1 LFEGL
6 YTIPCYRGQLL
17 DRKERRNLYECEL
30 AGSAKNAQVRSIN
43 ELTSFITFTE
53 SYSLIKELVGL
64 PESTQ
69 PSRTLDCLGL
79 FCPEPVFQT
88 RMEIDKLQI
97 GETLEVLADD
107 PAAEEDIKRLTKV
120 LGQELV
126 EFKKENG
133 KLRFLI
139 KRIK

>member
-1 LFEGL
+1 M
-6 YTIPCYRGQLL
+6 I
-17 DRKERRNLYECEL
+17 
-30 AGSAKNAQVRSIN
+30 
-43 ELTSFITFTE
+43 SFIIFTD
-53 SYSLIKELVGL
+53 SLTKELIRL
-64 PESTQ
+64 PKSYQ
-69 PSRTLDCLGL
+69 PARVLDCLGL

-107 PAAEEDIKRLTKV
+107 PAAEEDIKRLTKA

-126 EFKKENG
+126 EFKKEDG

-139 KRIK
+139 RRTK

>member
-1 LFEGL
+1 MDSL
-6 YTIPCYRGQLL
+6 T
-17 DRKERRNLYECEL
+17 
-30 AGSAKNAQVRSIN
+30 N
-43 ELTSFITFTE
+43 ELTHLPK
-53 SYSLIKELVGL
+53 SYH
-64 PESTQ
+64 PT
-69 PSRTLDCLGL
+69 RALDCLGL

-107 PAAEEDIKRLTKV
+107 PAAEEDIKRLTKA

-126 EFKKENG
+126 EFKKEDG

>member
-1 LFEGL
+1 VRVGG
-6 YTIPCYRGQLL
+6 CYVG
-17 DRKERRNLYECEL
+17 K
-30 AGSAKNAQVRSIN
+30 
-43 ELTSFITFTE
+43 LTSFIMFSE
-53 SYSLIKELVGL
+53 DYSLTKELVGL
-64 PESTQ
+64 PKGLK
-69 PSRTLDCLGL
+69 PNRMLDCLGL

-107 PAAEEDIKRLTKV
+107 PAAEEDIKRLTKA
-120 LGQELV
+120 LDQELV
-126 EFKKENG
+126 EFKKEDG

>member
-1 LFEGL
+1 M
-6 YTIPCYRGQLL
+6 
-17 DRKERRNLYECEL
+17 
-30 AGSAKNAQVRSIN
+30 
-43 ELTSFITFTE
+43 FTE
-53 SYSLIKELVGL
+53 KYPLTKELIGL
-64 PESTQ
+64 PKSPQ
-69 PSRTLDCLGL
+69 PHRMLDCLGL

-88 RMEIDKLQI
+88 RIEIDKLQI

-107 PAAEEDIKRLTKV
+107 PAAEEDIKRLTKT

-126 EFKKENG
+126 DFKKEDG